1 MNRLAGKVAIITGA
15 GSGLGRAIAICF
27 AQEGA
32 TVVVNDVNG
41 STANETLELCRSMA
55 HESVARV
62 ADVSDSRAVASMVS
76 DVQDRFG
83 AVDVL
88 VNNAG
93 IGSDYSVNDRTDGL
107 SGQGI
112 EGISDE
118 AWRRMLAVHLD
129 GTFFCTRAAVP
140 VMKRAGGGS
149 IVCLSSIAGLAGIG
163 SPHYAAAKGGIL
175 GLVRSLARDVGPSGI
190 RINALCPGVID
201 AGITLQ
207 SPRASV
213 LSVAPQVP
221 LRRLGEAED
230 IALAAL
236 YLASDESSYTTGQ
249 WLSPNG
255 GLVIS

>member
-1 MNRLAGKVAIITGA
+1 VRLAGKVGVVTGA
-15 GSGLGRAIAICF
+15 GSGLGRAIAVRF

-32 TVVVNDVNG
+32 AVVVNDVNELR
-41 STANETLELCRSMA
+41 AEETCELCRASSPR
-55 HESVARV
+55 SVVHV
-62 ADVSDSRAVASMVS
+62 ADVSDSSAVTSMFS
-76 DVQDRFG
+76 AAQDRFG
-83 AVDVL
+83 VVDVL
-88 VNNAG
+88 INNAG
-93 IGSDYSVNDRTDGL
+93 IGSDYSVNDRSDGL

-129 GTFFCTRAAVP
+129 GTFYCTRAVVP
-140 VMKRAGGGS
+140 MMKWAGGGS
-149 IVCLSSIAGLAGIG
+149 IVCVSSIAALAGIG

-175 GLVRSLARDVGPSGI
+175 GLVRSLARDLGPSGV

-213 LSVAPQVP
+213 MSVAPQVP
-221 LRRLGEAED
+221 LRRLGQAEE
-230 IALAAL
+230 IASAAL
-236 YLASDESSYTTGQ
+236 YLASGESSYTTGQ